1 MARNARKSTQSR
13 YIAQENDAEIQS
25 DTDEAKENTA
35 EKSLYLY
42 TAMIGKR
49 TYLVITAGGTG
60 RRLWPASRRER
71 PKQFVDFFGTGRT
84 LLQQTFDRFA
94 RFIPAENILIST
106 FKDYVPLVREQLPEV
121 PEANIL
127 AEPVQLSTAPALA
140 WATCR
145 VARRRS
151 DALMFVSPSDQ
162 HIDDEVDFERQ
173 VRRALNH
180 VAEHP
185 VAVALGARPTAPLT
199 SYGYIQKGESLSPS
213 DNLYAVKSFSE
224 KPDEGY
230 ARMFVES
237 GEFVWNTGL
246 FCWSVET
253 MMRRLATLMPEAI
266 DYMRHNLGQGLASC
280 AEPDFIERIY
290 PSNLYQSIDL
300 VLLDRPADVLVQ
312 ECTFGWSDV
321 GSWTELRRML
331 SSDVDGNASNVPT
344 LLRDTTDT
352 LVRLPEGRA
361 AVICGLKGYIVTEHD
376 GVLLVCPSGDESLVR
391 RLLPQVQMTLGEE
404 YV

>member
-1 MARNARKSTQSR
+1 
-13 YIAQENDAEIQS
+13 
-25 DTDEAKENTA
+25 
-35 EKSLYLY
+35 
-42 TAMIGKR
+42 MIGKR

-60 RRLWPASRRER
+60 RRLWPASRREK

-106 FKDYVPLVREQLPEV
+106 FKDYADLVRRQLPEV

-140 WATCR
+140 WATCY
-145 VARRRS
+145 VAQRQR

-162 HIDDEVDFERQ
+162 HIDDEDDFERQ
-173 VRRALNH
+173 VRRALARA
-180 VAEHP
+180 AEQP
-185 VAVALGARPTAPLT
+185 VVVALGARPTAPLT
-199 SYGYIQKGESLSPS
+199 SYGYIQKGEMLPDA

-253 MMRRLATLMPEAI
+253 MAQRLESLMPEAV
-266 DYMRHNLGQGLASC
+266 DYMRHGAERPAPGDELA
-280 AEPDFIERIY
+280 FIDRFY

-300 VLLDRPADVLVQ
+300 VLLERSEGVLVQ
-312 ECTFGWSDV
+312 ECTFGWADV

-331 SSDVDGNASNVPT
+331 SPDVDGNSSNVPT

-352 LVRLPEGRA
+352 LVRLPKGRA
-361 AVICGLKGYIVTEHD
+361 AVVCGLKGYVVTEQD
-376 GVLLVCPSGDESLVR
+376 GVLLVCPSRDESLVR
-391 RLLPQVQMTLGEE
+391 RLIPQVQMTLGEE
-404 YV
+404 FV